1 MSLDNIWGTGK
12 NTIVATNASSS
23 TSQSLMTPQMEA
35 SSEVPPSEV
44 NNIDFSTSI
53 VPKANKVKGIKS
65 TFISQYFTHIYS
77 Y

>member
-35 SSEVPPSEV
+35 SSEV